1 MEFMKKEK
9 EERALEREQDKKELK
24 EMISQGVKNEV
35 EASMEP
41 IIKKQDIRP
50 CCRCYCELSRTN
62 QRYCNRREY
71 TSGSPS

>member
-35 EASMEP
+35 
-41 IIKKQDIRP
+41 
-50 CCRCYCELSRTN
+50 
-62 QRYCNRREY
+62 
-71 TSGSPS
+71 